1 MRATLHRMALRAFRR
16 LPRRVRRL
24 VVRVGTPNFTVG
36 AICLIEDDD
45 GRLLLVRQAYRGA
58 WGAPGGLLK
67 RSEDALVGMRREV
80 REEIG
85 IDVEVLGEP
94 TVVVAPDPQRVDIVF
109 RAIPVDGAEEPHPRS
124 PEILEVAWFAADAL
138 PELQHELAVAMQV
151 ASSAVSTASSAWTD
165 QLAGRPPLAIIQGE
179 AV

>member
-1 MRATLHRMALRAFRR
+1 

-24 VVRVGTPNFTVG
+24 IVRVGTPNFTVG

-67 RSEDALVGMRREV
+67 RHEDAREGMHREV

-85 IDVEVLGEP
+85 IDVEVMGEP
-94 TVVVAPDPQRVDIVF
+94 TVVVAPVPQRVDIVF
-109 RAIPVDGAEEPHPRS
+109 RANPTDGAVEPHPRS
-124 PEILEVAWFAADAL
+124 PEILEVAWFALDDL
-138 PELQHELAVAMQV
+138 PDLQHELAVALR
-151 ASSAVSTASSAWTD
+151 TAGLVDHTHLEVVHS
-165 QLAGRPPLAIIQGE
+165 E

>member
-1 MRATLHRMALRAFRR
+1 
-16 LPRRVRRL
+16 
-24 VVRVGTPNFTVG
+24 
-36 AICLIEDDD
+36 
-45 GRLLLVRQAYRGA
+45 
-58 WGAPGGLLK
+58 LLK
-67 RSEDALVGMRREV
+67 RSEDALAGMRREV
-80 REEIG
+80 REEVG

-109 RAIPVDGAEEPHPRS
+109 RATPVGGAEEPHPRS

-151 ASSAVSTASSAWTD
+151 ASGAVATPSSAWTD
-165 QLAGRPPLAIIQGE
+165 QLGGRPPLAVIQGE

>member
-1 MRATLHRMALRAFRR
+1 MRATLHRAALRGFRR

-24 VVRVGTPNFTVG
+24 VVRAGTPNFTVG

-67 RSEDALVGMRREV
+67 RAEDASVGMRREV

-85 IDVEVLGEP
+85 IDVEILGEP
-94 TVVVAPDPQRVDIVF
+94 TVVVAPEPQRVDVVF
-109 RAIPVDGAEEPHPRS
+109 RACLSGGAAEPHPRS
-124 PEILEVAWFAADAL
+124 PEILEVAWFAADSL

-151 ASSAVSTASSAWTD
+151 ASGAVSTTSSAWTD
-165 QLAGRPPLAIIQGE
+165 LLGGRPPLAVIQGE